1 MSISSPLLPSAGVT
15 TSLGCSLLVS
25 PPSCAFDG
33 GNAAQ
38 LMVVAANATVSAVG
52 LSFQARPLASTLC
65 AGFGTRPLSVA
76 RLAALCGVTHARF
89 VEQNGRSGG
98 AGGAVTIFGSFTAR
112 ACAFDGDAA
121 PVGGAVLVQRAA
133 SSETAVATLVSDVF
147 SSDVADGGSGS
158 GGAVDAEVGS
168 LLTVVN
174 STFRNDLGV
183 SGGAYEEAGDP
194 TCPAATSAH
203 LRHPRARVVIPPGA
217 VYEYNGAA
225 YFEGDTFSDNAAVVG
240 GAIGAVKCAQIS
252 APPLFCLL
260 IRPSQLR
267 RGRGY
272 RPEQHLFQQFCAAG
286 ASHLA
291 FNRRCLGPRCTRFGG
306 LSSLISAPVFCAL
319 TPPPPFFSPV
329 WGRNLKFPRGD
340 VRREPHR
347 GGTEP
352 YRRFI
357 RPKFGGVARRSR
369 L

>member
-1 MSISSPLLPSAGVT
+1 MSISSPLLPSTGVT
-15 TSLGCSLLVS
+15 TSFGCSLLAS

-98 AGGAVTIFGSFTAR
+98 AGGAVTVFGSFTAR

-133 SSETAVATLVSDVF
+133 STETAVATLVSDVF

-183 SGGAYEEAGDP
+183 SGGACEEATQRALLQRAL
-194 TCPAATSAH
+194 TCAIHARVSSFRQVLCMNTTALRTSRETRSRTTRPSSAARLGPSSAH
-203 LRHPRARVVIPPGA
+203 R
-217 VYEYNGAA
+217 
-225 YFEGDTFSDNAAVVG
+225 S
-240 GAIGAVKCAQIS
+240 
-252 APPLFCLL
+252 
-260 IRPSQLR
+260 
-267 RGRGY
+267 
-272 RPEQHLFQQFCAAG
+272 
-286 ASHLA
+286 
-291 FNRRCLGPRCTRFGG
+291 
-306 LSSLISAPVFCAL
+306 
-319 TPPPPFFSPV
+319 
-329 WGRNLKFPRGD
+329 
-340 VRREPHR
+340 VRRPCS
-347 GGTEP
+347 
-352 YRRFI
+352 
-357 RPKFGGVARRSR
+357 VC
-369 L
+369 